1 MQIAILMGA
10 GAPILI
16 IMPLLILLPRLYLRV
31 KAIDSVPKQRRL
43 ALQKFSFYWTER
55 FAFAFVTWLGF
66 IGFQAATPSINA
78 FPSPGTACMATLPG
92 DPQSVISDS
101 ADTKALCYSEYMA
114 GAHTLAFLVVLA
126 ICVLFPLWQWKLCR
140 KVNYLGLEDEVVS
153 ESFGNRYG
161 SLYAANG
168 RGWKRYWGLV
178 VYFNTTV
185 LIGTL
190 SLWLA
195 ADVNLG
201 LPISSIVVNG
211 AVMLGFIFLCP
222 SAERFDDLVESYF
235 LAVQIISLSL
245 QIVANDPVP
254 IKPAKYE
261 INQAVRE
268 ALHPTRSSTPSEIG
282 AAMRA
287 QHLPLFSAGA
297 VGYHHVPHGIRHG
310 YSRISVGLRLLG
322 SGLGRQLRRL
332 EATLFPMYLR
342 DLGV

>member
-31 KAIDSVPKQRRL
+31 KAIDSVPKERRS

-78 FPSPGTACMATLPG
+78 FPSPGTACMATLSGGPEE
-92 DPQSVISDS
+92 VISDS
-101 ADTKALCYSEYMA
+101 DDPKAQCYSEYMA

-195 ADVNLG
+195 ADPNLG
-201 LPISSIVVNG
+201 LPISCIVVCG
-211 AVMLGFIFLCP
+211 AIMLGFIFLFP

-245 QIVANDPVP
+245 QIVVNDP
-254 IKPAKYE
+254 KQYQMNKE
-261 INQAVRE
+261 VRE
-268 ALHPTRSSTPSEIG
+268 ALRSNSQLNLIRDRRCHACATPLIVFCRRSGVSLCSSWYSAWLFVDISWCAHSGKWPRPTI
-282 AAMRA
+282 AK
-287 QHLPLFSAGA
+287 
-297 VGYHHVPHGIRHG
+297 VGRYSVSHVSP
-310 YSRISVGLRLLG
+310 
-322 SGLGRQLRRL
+322 
-332 EATLFPMYLR
+332 
-342 DLGV
+342 

>member
-1 MQIAILMGA
+1 
-10 GAPILI
+10 
-16 IMPLLILLPRLYLRV
+16 
-31 KAIDSVPKQRRL
+31 
-43 ALQKFSFYWTER
+43 
-55 FAFAFVTWLGF
+55 
-66 IGFQAATPSINA
+66 
-78 FPSPGTACMATLPG
+78 
-92 DPQSVISDS
+92 
-101 ADTKALCYSEYMA
+101 MA

-168 RGWKRYWGLV
+168 RGWRRYWGLV

-201 LPISSIVVNG
+201 LPISNIVVNG
-211 AVMLGFIFLCP
+211 AVMLGFIFLFP

-261 INQAVRE
+261 INKEVRE

-287 QHLPLFSAGA
+287 QHLRLFSAGA
-297 VGYHHVPHGIRHG
+297 VGCHHVPHGIRHG
-310 YSRISVGLRLLG
+310 HSSISVGVRILG
-322 SGLGRQLRRL
+322 SGLGRRLPRL
-332 EATLFPMYLR
+332 EATLFPMYLC
-342 DLGV
+342 DLGGRAGLRSVLSSAESC